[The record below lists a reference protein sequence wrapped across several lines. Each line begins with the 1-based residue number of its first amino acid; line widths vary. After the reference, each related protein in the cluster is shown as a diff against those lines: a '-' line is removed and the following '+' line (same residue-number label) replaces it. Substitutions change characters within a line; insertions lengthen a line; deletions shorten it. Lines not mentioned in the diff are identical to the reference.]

1 LIFQIVFM
9 VDDRDQIIVKM
20 CCICVCDFCVLKTG
34 QKLEIRNS
42 ESGKELFST
51 ARERTV
57 TNRSILFLVAFL
69 AVENKPM

>member
-1 LIFQIVFM
+1 M

-34 QKLEIRNS
+34 QKLEIRAFRI
-42 ESGKELFST
+42 SGKELFST